1 MEKELSI
8 DLEQQDSPEGKLFC
22 ASNGAMVTCSW
33 TTRDSAYLFNQH
45 KMLFFNVG
53 EEICG
58 DTCK

>member
-33 TTRDSAYLFNQH
+33 TTRDSVYLFS
-45 KMLFFNVG
+45 
-53 EEICG
+53 
-58 DTCK
+58 